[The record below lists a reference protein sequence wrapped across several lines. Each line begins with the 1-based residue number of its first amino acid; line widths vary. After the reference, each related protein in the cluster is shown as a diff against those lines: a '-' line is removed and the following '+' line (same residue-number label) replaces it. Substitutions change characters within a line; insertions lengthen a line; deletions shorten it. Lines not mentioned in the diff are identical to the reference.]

1 MDSLDATSH
10 PFVIRIWLEQS
21 AGEGHPAVWRGHIT
35 HVPSGARRYFQHLDD
50 IASFVAPYLES
61 MGIKLGPWRRA
72 GRWMKHLGQSQSI
85 LLCVSRVFPRT
96 PASPPGGA
104 ENP

>member
-1 MDSLDATSH
+1 MDSIETTDHRFILR
-10 PFVIRIWLEQS
+10 VWLEEPP
-21 AGEGHPAVWRGHIT
+21 EGTRRAKWRGHIT